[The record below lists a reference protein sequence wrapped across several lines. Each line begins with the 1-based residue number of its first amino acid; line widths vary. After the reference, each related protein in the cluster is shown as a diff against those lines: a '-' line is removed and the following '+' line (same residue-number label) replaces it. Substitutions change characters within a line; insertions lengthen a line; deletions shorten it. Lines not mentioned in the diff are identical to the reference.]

1 MCFAFAISLSFE
13 SIALSFIFSACG
25 FAKERDNGY
34 SLENYNLVQERIISG
49 ADMNDVFKTLE
60 GAMELICEK
69 RILESAYVFNSLN
82 KKIRFNSDI

>member
-1 MCFAFAISLSFE
+1 
-13 SIALSFIFSACG
+13 
-25 FAKERDNGY
+25 
-34 SLENYNLVQERIISG
+34 
-49 ADMNDVFKTLE
+49 MNDVFKTLE